1 MYLYV
6 IRRSIY
12 ICRCVVNTGEKKT
25 VPGNKKMVRTGWRRS
40 IRRCVVNTGGRVK
53 ADLTKTREFGIPSVL
68 SP

>member
-6 IRRSIY
+6 IRRSTH
-12 ICRCVVNTGEKKT
+12 ICWCVVNTGRW
-25 VPGNKKMVRTGWRRS
+25 VVVSANKKMVRTGWRRS